1 MLAFHARP
9 NKLDGAPKTGPGGMM
24 TAEKPTILLVEDEA
38 LLREIVSFELEEA
51 GFRVIEAADGEAAIR
66 TLDSDAAID
75 LLLTDIRLP
84 GSKDGWSVARHA
96 RAVRP
101 GLPVI
106 YATGYSAE
114 MVDLV
119 PGGQLIRKPFLPA
132 TMVRAVEE
140 MGVSPRPH

>member
-1 MLAFHARP
+1 
-9 NKLDGAPKTGPGGMM
+9 M
-24 TAEKPTILLVEDEA
+24 TAETPTILLVEDEA

-51 GFRVIEAADGEAAIR
+51 GFHVIEAEDGEAAIR
-66 TLDSDAAID
+66 MLDSGVAID

-84 GSKDGWSVARHA
+84 GGKDGWSVSRHA
-96 RAVRP
+96 RAVHP

-114 MVDLV
+114 SVDLV

-132 TMVRAVEE
+132 MMVRAVED

>member
-1 MLAFHARP
+1 
-9 NKLDGAPKTGPGGMM
+9 M
-24 TAEKPTILLVEDEA
+24 TYELV
-38 LLREIVSFELEEA
+38 EA
-51 GFRVIEAADGEAAIR
+51 GFDVIEAADGEAAIR
-66 TLDSDAAID
+66 TLDSGAAID

-96 RAVRP
+96 RTTHP

-132 TMVRAVEE
+132 MMVRAVED
-140 MGVSPRPH
+140 MGVSPGRH